1 MIQGGHL
8 VPDIWLPSGITL
20 GLGLL
25 RGPIVVPGIILG
37 HMLVYMM
44 YGSSWELII
53 AATVGNAVEVT
64 VSSIWIRK
72 WLKLPGRLL
81 EPRDV
86 FPLILVLA
94 VSVNISALIGCA
106 ATASST
112 THFLR
117 EWWMWWAGDMVAVL
131 ALTPILIHPPRKHF
145 ETNLSLSL
153 ERSLFFL
160 LLIVCMGLLFLSTN
174 SVLTSYRLEYLP
186 FLFIAWATLRLGSQS
201 VTLANGAILLISAL
215 GTVQKRGPFGN
226 AELLDSYNRYWA
238 FAGIAGIASIWLS
251 ALSASRDQTTRELS
265 ETNIRLHNE
274 VKERRRTEAALE
286 TQSENLRATLASIF
300 DGVITTDREGKIE
313 VINVEGCRLVGLQS
327 EKVLGHNIRSIL
339 RFKDSLSDP
348 AELLLEI
355 LKSGISIGNP
365 HSTDTPRQLDN
376 PLIGLIPVTL
386 VASPLLSGLKVMG
399 MVIAMRDVSQVRELE
414 RMKSDFV
421 ASVSHELRTPL
432 TSIKGFL
439 DILHLDSSMPAETR
453 SKFLG
458 IACNQTA
465 RLMTLITDI
474 LQFSRLRSNPALFP
488 KISVDLKEICSA
500 AHRDFSPQ
508 SLLHKQ
514 SLTCFFP
521 DEQVLVRG
529 DLNQLRSA
537 VENLVGNACKFTQ
550 DGGAIE
556 IRIVR
561 EGSRWILS
569 VCDNGP
575 GIPAEHLERIFDRF
589 YRFERVG
596 QVIAGTGL
604 GLAIVQEI
612 ANNHGSKVSVRSEPN
627 LATEFTLPL
636 EAFKALADASA

>member
-1 MIQGGHL
+1 
-8 VPDIWLPSGITL
+8 
-20 GLGLL
+20 
-25 RGPIVVPGIILG
+25 
-37 HMLVYMM
+37 
-44 YGSSWELII
+44 
-53 AATVGNAVEVT
+53 
-64 VSSIWIRK
+64 
-72 WLKLPGRLL
+72 
-81 EPRDV
+81 
-86 FPLILVLA
+86 
-94 VSVNISALIGCA
+94 
-106 ATASST
+106 
-112 THFLR
+112 
-117 EWWMWWAGDMVAVL
+117 MWWAGDMVAVL
-131 ALTPILIHPPRKHF
+131 ALTPILIHPPREHF

-348 AELLLEI
+348 TELLLEI
-355 LKSGISIGNP
+355 LKSGIFIGNP

-399 MVIAMRDVSQVRELE
+399 MVIAMRSFEKATTCKRLT
-414 RMKSDFV
+414 
-421 ASVSHELRTPL
+421 AS
-432 TSIKGFL
+432 
-439 DILHLDSSMPAETR
+439 
-453 SKFLG
+453 
-458 IACNQTA
+458 
-465 RLMTLITDI
+465 
-474 LQFSRLRSNPALFP
+474 
-488 KISVDLKEICSA
+488 
-500 AHRDFSPQ
+500 
-508 SLLHKQ
+508 
-514 SLTCFFP
+514 
-521 DEQVLVRG
+521 
-529 DLNQLRSA
+529 
-537 VENLVGNACKFTQ
+537 
-550 DGGAIE
+550 
-556 IRIVR
+556 
-561 EGSRWILS
+561 
-569 VCDNGP
+569 
-575 GIPAEHLERIFDRF
+575 
-589 YRFERVG
+589 
-596 QVIAGTGL
+596 
-604 GLAIVQEI
+604 
-612 ANNHGSKVSVRSEPN
+612 
-627 LATEFTLPL
+627 
-636 EAFKALADASA
+636 